1 MCCFR
6 WYVQFFRECRWLDL
20 FLMEAAIL
28 FFYLRTKVLLP
39 PVLSVYADLKFR
51 LLSLIT
57 SLNFNVWLRGYLI
70 KKLQLSANLWGC
82 RPEI

>member
-1 MCCFR
+1 
-6 WYVQFFRECRWLDL
+6 
-20 FLMEAAIL
+20 MEAAIL

-51 LLSLIT
+51 LLSLII

-70 KKLQLSANLWGC
+70 KSFS
-82 RPEI
+82 